1 MKYNII
7 FLLIG
12 HHDEL
17 TPFFRCQRVELG
29 APTNP
34 VELGAADLCQANM
47 GLPQTETA
55 DLI

>member
-12 HHDEL
+12 HHNEL